1 MIGQISRDEMR
12 SAIEDKLCAY
22 FTTTGEAATDEQI
35 FQASA
40 MVIRELMSRFLTVE
54 DPRHAEKEV
63 HYMSMEFL
71 MGRSL
76 MKNAFN
82 LGVGEA
88 LTGALEDM
96 GRSAVD
102 VFEAEPDAGLGNGGL
117 GRLAACYMDSMA
129 TLGLEATGYSICYEL
144 GIFKQQFKDGRQTEV
159 ADNWRIASHSWLVP
173 RYEDA
178 VEVRFGGQIA
188 PHWDKFGRYHAE
200 HTGYDAVIAV
210 PRDMLIAGFG
220 GKEINTLRLWDAES
234 PNFLDMYLF
243 SEGEY
248 VRSMEQR
255 TMAEVITK
263 VLYPADD
270 HIEGKTLR
278 LKQQYFFV
286 SATAQDVVRKHI
298 RKWGDIRSFA
308 QHHTIQIN
316 DTHPTL
322 IIPELMR
329 IFMDEYDMGWDEAW
343 NIVKE
348 SVAYTNHTV
357 MSEAL
362 EKWPQDLMQQL
373 LPRLWEI
380 MCEINRRWCDFLVFN
395 FNWDERVGRNLIIRD
410 GKVHMANMCLAACY
424 MVNGVSRLHGEILKD
439 DLFHDIYT
447 LRPQRFTHVTNGIDH
462 RRWLAQINP
471 GLHGLLCETIG
482 DAYLTRPEELI
493 KFADFADD
501 KEVRRR
507 VNAIKQENKKAL
519 AAFCKRNQGLVLD
532 TDGII
537 DVQVKRLHEYKRQ
550 LLCAMRIASLQMQL
564 HDDPKRDFVP
574 RTFVF
579 GAKAAAGYRVAKR
592 IIELLLSMQDDINND
607 PVCKGKLQV
616 CFVENYRVSAA
627 EAIVPAAQVSE
638 QISTA
643 GKEASGTGCMK
654 LMMNGAVTIGTLD
667 GANVEM
673 YERLGDEN
681 MFLFGL
687 HTDEIAN
694 WRRHGY
700 DPNGM
705 AHCDGEIMRV
715 MNRPRLRRLP
725 DAHVR
730 AHPGRRGARASRH
743 HEHRRERHLRGRP
756 RHRGVREE
764 HLARHI
770 TEAVPADP
778 AGASPHNKDDR
789 RDRRRKKGLKPGLGW
804 DPSPYFPK
812 RDRRIAWQ
820 TTSPSWA
827 A

>member
-12 SAIEDKLCAY
+12 SAIEDKLCAH

-35 FQASA
+35 FQATA
-40 MVIRELMSRFLTVE
+40 IVIREIMSRFLAVK
-54 DPRHAEKEV
+54 DSHHAEKEV

-82 LGVGEA
+82 LGIGEA
-88 LTGALEDM
+88 IVGALEDM
-96 GRSAVD
+96 GRSAAD
-102 VFEAEPDAGLGNGGL
+102 VFEEEPDAGLGNGGL

-144 GIFKQQFKDGRQTEV
+144 GIFKQKFKDGKQIEV
-159 ADNWRIASHSWLVP
+159 ADNWRTAAESWLVP

-178 VEVRFGGQIA
+178 VEVRFGGQIT
-188 PHWDKFGRYHAE
+188 PRWDSFGRYHAE

-210 PRDMLIAGFG
+210 PRDMLIAGYG
-220 GKEINTLRLWDAES
+220 GKEINTLRLWDSES
-234 PNFLDMYLF
+234 RNFLDMYLF

-298 RKWGDIRSFA
+298 QKWGDIRNFA
-308 QHHTIQIN
+308 KHHTIQIN
-316 DTHPTL
+316 DTHPTM

-329 IFMDEYDMGWDEAW
+329 IFMDQYGLGWDEAW

-362 EKWPQDLMQQL
+362 EKWPQELVQQL

-380 MCEINRRWCDFLVFN
+380 MCEINRRWCDYLVYN

-410 GKVHMANMCLAACY
+410 GQVHMANMCLAACY

-447 LRPQRFTHVTNGIDH
+447 LRPDRFTHVTNGIDH

-471 GLHGLLCETIG
+471 GLHKLLCETIG
-482 DAYLTRPEELI
+482 ADYLTKPEELI
-493 KFADFADD
+493 KFAEFADD
-501 KEVRRR
+501 AEVRAR
-507 VNAIKQENKKAL
+507 VNAIKQDNKAAL
-519 AAFCKRNQGLVLD
+519 AAFVERNQGQVLD

-564 HDDPKRDFVP
+564 HDDPNREFVP

-592 IIELLLSMQDDINND
+592 IIELLLSMADDINND
-607 PVCKGKLQV
+607 PACKGKLQV

-694 WRRHGY
+694 LRRHGY

-705 AHCDGEIMRV
+705 AQCDGEIMRI
-715 MNRPRLRRLP
+715 MNRFREGFRDGKCYSDLVSNLLYGGDQYMLIADYRAYADCQTRLY
-725 DAHVR
+725 
-730 AHPGRRGARASRH
+730 
-743 HEHRRERHLRGRP
+743 E
-756 RHRGVREE
+756 
-764 HLARHI
+764 
-770 TEAVPADP
+770 
-778 AGASPHNKDDR
+778 
-789 RDRRRKKGLKPGLGW
+789 
-804 DPSPYFPK
+804 
-812 RDRRIAWQ
+812 RIADDGERARLAIMNTAQ
-820 TTSPSWA
+820 SGIFA
-827 A
+827 ADRAIEEYAKNIWHVM

>member
-1 MIGQISRDEMR
+1 M
-12 SAIEDKLCAY
+12 
-22 FTTTGEAATDEQI
+22 
-35 FQASA
+35 
-40 MVIRELMSRFLTVE
+40 
-54 DPRHAEKEV
+54 
-63 HYMSMEFL
+63 
-71 MGRSL
+71 
-76 MKNAFN
+76 
-82 LGVGEA
+82 
-88 LTGALEDM
+88 
-96 GRSAVD
+96 
-102 VFEAEPDAGLGNGGL
+102 
-117 GRLAACYMDSMA
+117 
-129 TLGLEATGYSICYEL
+129 
-144 GIFKQQFKDGRQTEV
+144 
-159 ADNWRIASHSWLVP
+159 
-173 RYEDA
+173 
-178 VEVRFGGQIA
+178 
-188 PHWDKFGRYHAE
+188 
-200 HTGYDAVIAV
+200 
-210 PRDMLIAGFG
+210 
-220 GKEINTLRLWDAES
+220 
-234 PNFLDMYLF
+234 
-243 SEGEY
+243 
-248 VRSMEQR
+248 
-255 TMAEVITK
+255 
-263 VLYPADD
+263 
-270 HIEGKTLR
+270 
-278 LKQQYFFV
+278 
-286 SATAQDVVRKHI
+286 
-298 RKWGDIRSFA
+298 
-308 QHHTIQIN
+308 
-316 DTHPTL
+316 
-322 IIPELMR
+322 
-329 IFMDEYDMGWDEAW
+329 
-343 NIVKE
+343 
-348 SVAYTNHTV
+348 AYTNHTV

-715 MNRPRLRRLP
+715 MNRFREGFRDGKSYSDLVSGLLYGGDQYMLIADYRAYADCQTRMYERIRDDEERARLAIMNTAESGIFAADR
-725 DAHVR
+725 AIEEYAKNIWHV
-730 AHPGRRGARASRH
+730 
-743 HEHRRERHLRGRP
+743 
-756 RHRGVREE
+756 
-764 HLARHI
+764 I
-770 TEAVPADP
+770 
-778 AGASPHNKDDR
+778 
-789 RDRRRKKGLKPGLGW
+789 
-804 DPSPYFPK
+804 
-812 RDRRIAWQ
+812 
-820 TTSPSWA
+820 
-827 A
+827 